1 MKKLIFMA
9 ALVLLACVVKA
20 QEFRPFNDVDDSDRA
35 LKVGV
40 VANISKFNSYG
51 LQVGYKIN
59 PFTAYIEGTL
69 SSYTINGQKYNSPS
83 AKVGMDYGFY
93 EYGDL
98 TVFCGA
104 YVAITMY
111 KATFTQNTSNKYVKS
126 YRTRRVKKDGFIA
139 GLRFGAEYEIAER
152 FFVAATAFANTTNWN
167 RSIGKYVGRDAR
179 GAVEVGVSVTVGVR
193 F

>member
-35 LKVGV
+35 LN
-40 VANISKFNSYG
+40 VAAVTNISKFNNYG

-111 KATFTQNTSNKYVKS
+111 KAAFIENTSNKYVES
-126 YRTRRVKKDGFIA
+126 YRPRKVKKDGFIV

-152 FFVAATAFANTTNWN
+152 FFVAASAFANTTNWN

-179 GAVEVGVSVTVGVR
+179 GALEAGVSVTVGVR